1 MKKTKLYLPP
11 KCAVVKVRAEQPLLA
26 SSEIQYQA
34 GLGIYDM
41 YFDGSELDW

>member
-11 KCAVVKVRAEQPLLA
+11 KCEVVKVRTEQPLLA

>member
-1 MKKTKLYLPP
+1 MKKTNLYLPP
-11 KCAVVKVRAEQPLLA
+11 NCEVVKVRTEQPLLA